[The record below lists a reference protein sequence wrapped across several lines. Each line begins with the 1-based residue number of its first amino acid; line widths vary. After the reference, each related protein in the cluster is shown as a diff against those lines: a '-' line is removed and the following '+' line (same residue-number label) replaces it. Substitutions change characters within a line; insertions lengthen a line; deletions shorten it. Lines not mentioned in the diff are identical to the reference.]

1 MNISVKVQA
10 NGFAEEEVAAI
21 VAEALRTQTGQ
32 AEVRRNHYLAACRE
46 FEQKYNMSSDEFLE
60 RFESG
65 ELGDDE
71 QWFSWYAVKQGFDA
85 WDRRYNVLQRVAL

>member
-10 NGFAEEEVAAI
+10 NGFAEAEVAAI
-21 VAEALRTQTGQ
+21 VADAIRDQTGQ
-32 AEVRRNHYLAACRE
+32 GEVRRNHYLAACRE
-46 FEQKYNMSSDEFLE
+46 FEQTYNMSSDEFMR

-71 QWFSWYAVKQGFDA
+71 QWFSWYAVKQGFDE
-85 WDRRYNVLQRVAL
+85 WDRRYHILQSAAT